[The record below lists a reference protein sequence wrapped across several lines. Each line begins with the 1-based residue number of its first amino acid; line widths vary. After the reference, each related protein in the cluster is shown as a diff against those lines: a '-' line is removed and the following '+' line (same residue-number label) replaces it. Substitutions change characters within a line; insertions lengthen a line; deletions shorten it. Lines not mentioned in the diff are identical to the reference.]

1 MAGRSALYAIAEK
14 LDHPLVEVR
23 QRASNSLE
31 FKVTHGLVSAAD
43 MLAVSSLLCV
53 ALNPAEYDC
62 SPSALTHADNGVLLD
77 AALLQLTTR
86 YAAHPSAARQLLH
99 AGAEVVLHHRSV
111 GCESQELLRLVE
123 ATRLALTG
131 CPGRAG
137 GVTST
142 AATDQAQHQLSPAP
156 APATADPSATTA
168 TTLAALIIT
177 IPEPTLTISTAQ
189 SNPGSAQYPQT
200 TPRYSSPPGSSSP
213 VVQNTPWPGPF
224 QSPQG
229 GDASYSQGAQSS
241 YSPAPAAVMMS
252 PPAAGGAM
260 SHRRLQ
266 TPVPRASAW
275 SPSPQQRQQQQQ
287 QQQRSASGTAH
298 GKVPLSP
305 TPLPLG
311 TSQAPGQP
319 GSPTP
324 GGHAVLVSKRIDRQR
339 QAANLD
345 REPGSDSGSEAVGS
359 PEDWLLQPAPLG
371 QSDDEALFEVA
382 LRLRHSTEPGIAL
395 PALQQLTHAWMADLP
410 AEAIVVRHGIL
421 DSLLRILSDPGSSS
435 ETRQLAAAAVQQLL
449 AGLVCS
455 LATATDMRY
464 QSASGGAAPTQ
475 RPTYPTRLPQCAA
488 TRAARGDADPGSRQ
502 SHAPAGLPPTDGEP
516 LAPVNVSRIVFVVAL
531 TAFGLLSDPQR
542 HPLLLPL
549 VEQLLPL
556 LLLGSSGAP
565 YDSTG
570 TPTRTKWAQLLWPL
584 GHALATNLAIARS
597 EAASIVRAYEGSG
610 LGAEGE
616 GAGDGGTGALALVI
630 NRPCASI
637 LMLLGRILPTLPV
650 DLWVSDVIPPAVTD
664 SLATVCKDEVSC
676 LLLPGLRE
684 AVAPVLTVLRP
695 DLDLVLDLT
704 RQVEAALGVA
714 EELREQVAQLGS
726 SRCATA
732 SSWLHK
738 LHASMPALDLH
749 ADPALIQAAISGLSQ
764 ICSAPAGGLDA
775 GVGERA
781 CAMMLQLLTHRS
793 GRVCSAVYALL
804 EGMVQGMR
812 DSSAGQ
818 PLVQQLLCA
827 EGTLEHLVVSGLGD
841 PRVEASV
848 ARILT
853 QLLQWG
859 DAACRACLHRWV
871 FWVGQHAAD
880 PLVGALAS
888 SLAAS
893 HAAALQ
899 RLQPGSWDRLVP
911 ALRGLFGS
919 GVGGRR
925 AAAGELAVAVV
936 QAGVYLTPEAGS
948 HTDDPLKVV
957 LDGGAHD
964 TLVLPAASNPRLLQ
978 SFREKDLT
986 DLVSILSNPDL
997 AVELRR
1003 SAAEQL
1009 LALSGEPTLL
1019 PSLSSPHVLATALRS
1034 AAAAAGLSS
1043 LHSPSITSSS
1053 NPQDRGSQPRSDLD
1067 LGPDLDPD
1075 SSWRFCGGSL
1085 SSSLAQGGLEPPAL
1099 DVLSSLDVQLPM
1111 ACMNLLYAVAARS
1124 VGAREWLMTQGSHTL
1139 TCLLPLV
1146 FHSLSTVRRSIAR
1159 MLAAILFGSQATL
1172 PAALHRHSLHTQ
1184 HGGSSDGGTGSSSGG
1199 SATPSTTHP
1208 SQLKPKAGAGAAILR
1223 LPELFRDGHV
1233 FPCAVAW
1240 LDVGEVLLRAGP
1252 GLGGSGSAD
1261 GAAPEG
1267 RSQLTDLASEQRA
1280 WVALLVAQR
1289 RLLRVT
1295 GGDAGQL
1302 IQLLD
1307 SPAAPTFPPWAL
1319 HTCAANLRTLH
1330 HPAAAAAL
1338 LASLAAASSH
1348 AQCSAALA
1356 GLTTLCA
1363 SSARGLAAVL
1373 SAPWQE
1379 SLQQLLSQPPANEAD
1394 RELWRQ
1400 LLPLLLGMIKGGGL
1414 SRAQHLHL
1422 ATRFQLILPPL
1433 LSTPEAALA
1442 PTALPLALAG
1452 SGAVEGD
1459 AHSAAQQSRRAG
1471 FTQGLMEALAA
1482 LIRSARTSLPLAAA
1496 AQLAQALDPSSLLH
1510 LLTSSYLQL
1519 TATASYCCR
1528 VTAGV
1533 VMAELLQLLQATATA
1548 SPPSDQRKALDD
1560 SLASALSALLAVV
1573 TKDSTPKGPGTT
1585 AGAPTPNAPHRQHS
1599 LVAQP
1604 PTTASAASAAA
1615 AAAGDSGGGGG
1626 GVLHRQALLR
1636 VCMDC
1641 MVSIMALLPAG
1652 RWAATWQKVSGTF
1665 WLSRLCRHRDARV
1678 RGRAL
1683 QLLALLMG
1691 PGAAQTQHMVAQ
1703 GWPDCVDRM
1712 VDIVMDGSEQYCS
1725 RTAALHL
1732 LCGAL
1737 AADPE
1742 GPHSSWAQRS
1752 DPATK
1757 PDNGSSRRQLF
1768 TSGSQALL
1776 RHPTFWDAAPSM
1788 LHDAAAPASFTRAL
1802 QALMLQGLVLDADSF
1817 TPRLQQPGVPQRLL
1831 LLLQPESS
1839 AAGAHSAARFQHG
1852 SCTDPSRPAVEQLC
1866 QGSGGGGGGGGGDAG
1881 GPRFGV
1887 HGGGSRTGGSGA
1899 QDLDHSSVAG
1909 AASMCVTAFDD
1920 MPLRGVADSQ
1930 SQGPTQTTGTGP
1942 APSLESARPHKPTP
1956 GLVTSGNILAS
1967 AGLAAQILSLMTHHA
1982 VDPSGPAAD
1991 DSSPAGTTQGRLP
2004 AGVAAAATLTALWVM
2019 AAAVPEVEAR
2029 GDAAVA
2035 AVAAVHVQHGVTLHQ
2050 VADAC
2055 AQLLQGLSQL
2065 ELAATAEPP
2074 PSRPSPTPLVLIPIQ
2089 AASHV
2094 QQGRKRGAPTL
2105 RLVTLPGHR
2114 GLAPDHPRPSDAPSG
2129 PPHSRAGSDPTRVT
2143 CDAHVILSV
2152 ESRVRASQPLLVA
2165 CCAALSSACVQQP
2178 AKLAVACLVSTLL
2191 AEAPTAKALLHATH
2205 SEYEHTLTSTGLTV
2219 GATLCQALDSL
2230 LPSQAL
2236 CITSSVA
2243 NPTTHRHHHHHQ
2255 HSHQRPPHPSSSP
2268 SQKTDSRPVPFSA
2281 PPFENLGGPRSSRS
2295 PEPQHLSSLSPAHP
2309 HHTQRHSHNHSPPP
2323 GSHGTAANHSSNSA
2337 PGSAQSSAAAAAAV
2351 AAAAAAAAGVS
2362 QAQLHA
2368 LQTVVP
2374 QGLQGEELVIIVAM
2388 RNLLAHSAGA
2398 KLHALRAGLHATLL
2412 RCCAAGAAQQPAA
2425 GRGFAASAAPAA
2437 SPHAGSGGGG
2447 GGGGGGSGRTPL
2459 RPNPSVFASS
2469 PAEVRTPGSSGRA
2482 TTAVAN
2488 TPGSAVSAPRQQQPL
2503 AAAEQRQRLQVLDQ
2517 KLTASLSLLKH
2528 LALASPTACSTLLH
2542 AHAVPT
2548 LRRLWRHAATA
2559 TSGSVFHELLGLLLN
2574 LAADPAAG
2582 GCSCRAQLAGE
2593 GAPPLLK
2600 LITDMLFAPPSAT
2613 LSPPTRGLLAR
2624 LLACVASFEDGAC
2637 LLVKSGDFL
2646 SQCCRG
2652 LRGLAASKSA
2662 PRASD
2667 TAHHIALI
2675 TVLHNLA
2682 AHTEGQ
2688 RCILR
2693 TPAAAGLTDV
2703 ILSTLALPSA
2713 SPPPLLNAC
2722 LLLLRNLSFSAE
2734 ARTHLLAHPGVL
2746 CAMVGHAERVAE
2758 NPEGAAQ
2765 AVSGLWAL
2773 VHSGEKTDA
2782 AVGAGDVSIT
2792 GGGGMVRAVG
2802 AGAHGRQEGGGVGEW
2817 LAAMEGHGEDTVKAA
2832 LRRLP
2837 SCVQRLNAIAATADF
2852 TLTQLSRAADVAAAN
2867 AHRQQQQQQQRQR
2880 QTGSDAGKSSARPK
2894 PNPSNLLLPR
2904 PHSHTAEGSQTP
2916 AWQNRVGAASMAE
2929 EGPGAAGMDAVD
2941 FVTRS
2946 HAQGLSAAAAGGIR
2960 SRDAEEWLLATA
2972 ETVGALLEVMGATS
2986 LLGEGRDGGEAVQW
3000 AAAGGAWKQQRLQQ
3014 QQQQQQQHDRSPL
3027 RDPLGGGRKPI
3038 VHGRPRDAWVDQA

>member
-62 SPSALTHADNGVLLD
+62 SPCQRDPAQEGLVARNLIAALKHADNGVLLD
-77 AALLQLTTR
+77 AALLRLVTQ

-137 GVTST
+137 KVTAT
-142 AATDQAQHQLSPAP
+142 EATD
-156 APATADPSATTA
+156 
-168 TTLAALIIT
+168 
-177 IPEPTLTISTAQ
+177 Q

-287 QQQRSASGTAH
+287 QQQRSRRQAQHMERSPSLPH
-298 GKVPLSP
+298 PSPWEPLKP
-305 TPLPLG
+305 RV
-311 TSQAPGQP
+311 SQVG

-556 LLLGSSGAP
+556 LLLGSSVGPA
-565 YDSTG
+565 
-570 TPTRTKWAQLLWPL
+570 AVAL

-948 HTDDPLKVV
+948 HT
-957 LDGGAHD
+957 
-964 TLVLPAASNPRLLQ
+964 
-978 SFREKDLT
+978 
-986 DLVSILSNPDL
+986 
-997 AVELRR
+997 
-1003 SAAEQL
+1003 
-1009 LALSGEPTLL
+1009 
-1019 PSLSSPHVLATALRS
+1019 
-1034 AAAAAGLSS
+1034 
-1043 LHSPSITSSS
+1043 
-1053 NPQDRGSQPRSDLD
+1053 
-1067 LGPDLDPD
+1067 
-1075 SSWRFCGGSL
+1075 
-1085 SSSLAQGGLEPPAL
+1085 
-1099 DVLSSLDVQLPM
+1099 
-1111 ACMNLLYAVAARS
+1111 
-1124 VGAREWLMTQGSHTL
+1124 GSHTL
-1139 TCLLPLV
+1139 ASLLPLV
-1146 FHSLSTVRRSIAR
+1146 FHSSRPSD
-1159 MLAAILFGSQATL
+1159 AASHACWPPSQPGSQATL
-1172 PAALHRHSLHTQ
+1172 SVRGVGRA
-1184 HGGSSDGGTGSSSGG
+1184 TG
-1199 SATPSTTHP
+1199 
-1208 SQLKPKAGAGAAILR
+1208 QR
-1223 LPELFRDGHV
+1223 
-1233 FPCAVAW
+1233 
-1240 LDVGEVLLRAGP
+1240 LRAGLP
-1252 GLGGSGSAD
+1252 A
-1261 GAAPEG
+1261 
-1267 RSQLTDLASEQRA
+1267 
-1280 WVALLVAQR
+1280 
-1289 RLLRVT
+1289 
-1295 GGDAGQL
+1295 GGDTV
-1302 IQLLD
+1302 D
-1307 SPAAPTFPPWAL
+1307 PR
-1319 HTCAANLRTLH
+1319 H
-1330 HPAAAAAL
+1330 
-1338 LASLAAASSH
+1338 
-1348 AQCSAALA
+1348 A
-1356 GLTTLCA
+1356 GLA
-1363 SSARGLAAVL
+1363 
-1373 SAPWQE
+1373 
-1379 SLQQLLSQPPANEAD
+1379 
-1394 RELWRQ
+1394 
-1400 LLPLLLGMIKGGGL
+1400 
-1414 SRAQHLHL
+1414 
-1422 ATRFQLILPPL
+1422 
-1433 LSTPEAALA
+1433 
-1442 PTALPLALAG
+1442 
-1452 SGAVEGD
+1452 
-1459 AHSAAQQSRRAG
+1459 
-1471 FTQGLMEALAA
+1471 
-1482 LIRSARTSLPLAAA
+1482 SARTSLPLAAA
-1496 AQLAQALDPSSLLH
+1496 AQLAHSLDPSSLLH
-1510 LLTSSYLQL
+1510 LLANSYLQP
-1519 TATASYCCR
+1519 TATASYSCR

-1548 SPPSDQRKALDD
+1548 TDSQPSDQGKALDD
-1560 SLASALSALLAVV
+1560 SLASALSTLLAVV
-1573 TKDSTPKGPGTT
+1573 TKHSTPTASGTS
-1585 AGAPTPNAPHRQHS
+1585 APTPNAPQHQQS
-1599 LVAQP
+1599 LATQRP
-1604 PTTASAASAAA
+1604 STASATSVSAAVA
-1615 AAAGDSGGGGG
+1615 ATADSGGG
-1626 GVLHRQALLR
+1626 VLQGQALLR
-1636 VCMDC
+1636 VTMDC
-1641 MVSIMALLPAG
+1641 MVPIMALLSPG
-1652 RWAATWQKVSGTF
+1652 CWAATWQKVSGTF
-1665 WLSRLCRHRDARV
+1665 WLSRLCRHRDTRV

-1691 PGAAQTQHMVAQ
+1691 PGADRTQHMVAQ

-1839 AAGAHSAARFQHG
+1839 AAGAHSAA
-1852 SCTDPSRPAVEQLC
+1852 SCAS
-1866 QGSGGGGGGGGGDAG
+1866 SGGGGGGGGGDAG

-2065 ELAATAEPP
+2065 ELASSHSRAP

-2143 CDAHVILSV
+2143 CDAHVRRAEVILSV

-2412 RCCAAGAAQQPAA
+2412 RCCAAGAAVADTAAAAAAAAAAAGCA

-2675 TVLHNLA
+2675 TISDLRGCLCTHQLVSLSSVRVTARHCVARLGGMRRMSARLCEAVAQALLSGPAAAPELRCVLHDGIIVTWVLHNLA

-2773 VHSGEKTDA
+2773 VHSGEK
-2782 AVGAGDVSIT
+2782 
-2792 GGGGMVRAVG
+2792 
-2802 AGAHGRQEGGGVGEW
+2802 
-2817 LAAMEGHGEDTVKAA
+2817 VKAA

-3038 VHGRPRDAWVDQA
+3038 VHGRPRDAWVDQHS